1 MEEKKRNKGRENVSI
16 CLRKTFPKAELTEL
30 GEAKETLGKNQ
41 SRNSGL
47 ETRHIHWNETGT
59 WKQSDSR
66 SW

>member
-1 MEEKKRNKGRENVSI
+1 MSI